1 VSRKQEH
8 IVFLGIGGIGMSAIA
23 RHYLNKGVPVFGYD
37 KVRTKLTDE
46 LAAEGAIIT
55 YKDDAKDYPGWAA
68 EHTTVIYTPAM
79 PQGLGW
85 LEFFKDFGMIKRA
98 EALGLLANSARC
110 LAIAGTH
117 GKTSTSAML
126 LHILTVAGED
136 PTGFIGG
143 IMSESGT
150 NYRLGEGP
158 WVVVEADEFDRSF
171 MHLHP
176 EAAAVTTVDAD
187 HLDIYGDAGELTRTF
202 EAFLG
207 QVSGPTFTGADLKPS
222 ESVLGEGA
230 KVHAKDVRPANG
242 AYEFTLVVDGVEHPT
257 SLKMPGAHNVYN
269 ATLAAALAQYAGVD
283 GGKIAEALSSFKGI
297 KRRFEFHCEHPV
309 IIEDYAHH
317 PTELEALLDSVDA
330 LYPEKNIVLVFQ
342 PHLYSRTRDFMSGF
356 QAQLARATK
365 TVLLPIYPARE
376 APIQGVTSA
385 ALAEKI
391 PHAEVVEKDVLVGR
405 IKALEPEVVLMV
417 GAGDI
422 GDLVG
427 PLKAE
432 LT

>member
-1 VSRKQEH
+1 M
-8 IVFLGIGGIGMSAIA
+8 FLGIGGIGMSAIA

-46 LAAEGAIIT
+46 LTAEGAIIT
-55 YKDDAKDYPGWAA
+55 YIDDAKDYPGWAA

-85 LEFFKDFGMIKRA
+85 LEYFKDFGMIKRA

-222 ESVLGEGA
+222 ESVLGEDA

-283 GGKIAEALSSFKGI
+283 GAKIAEALSSFKGI
-297 KRRFEFHCEHPV
+297 KRRFEFHCDEPV

-356 QAQLARATK
+356 QAQLARAAK

-376 APIQGVTSA
+376 APIQGVTSK

-391 PHAEVVEKDVLVGR
+391 PHAEVVEKDVLAGR
-405 IKALEPEVVLMV
+405 IKALNPEVILMV

>member
-1 VSRKQEH
+1 M
-8 IVFLGIGGIGMSAIA
+8 FLGIGGIGMSAIA

-55 YKDDAKDYPGWAA
+55 YKDDTKDYPGWAA
-68 EHTTVIYTPAM
+68 EQTTVIYTPAM

-126 LHILTVAGED
+126 LHILTIAGED

-207 QVSGPTFTGADLKPS
+207 QVSGPTFTGADLQPS
-222 ESVLGEGA
+222 ESVLGEDA
-230 KVHAKDVRPANG
+230 KVHAKNVCPANG
-242 AYEFTLVVDGVEHPT
+242 AYEFTLVVDGAEHPT

-283 GGKIAEALSSFKGI
+283 GAKIAEALSSFKGI
-297 KRRFEFHCEHPV
+297 KRRFEFHCEEPV

-356 QAQLARATK
+356 QVQLARATK

-391 PHAEVVEKDVLVGR
+391 PHAEVVEKDVLAGR
-405 IKALEPEVVLMV
+405 IKALNPEVVLMV

>member
-1 VSRKQEH
+1 M
-8 IVFLGIGGIGMSAIA
+8 FLGIGGIGMSAIA

-55 YKDDAKDYPGWAA
+55 YKDDADDYPGWAA
-68 EHTTVIYTPAM
+68 EQTTVIYTPAM

-222 ESVLGEGA
+222 ESVLGEDA

-242 AYEFTLVVDGVEHPT
+242 AYEFTLVVDGAEYAT

-269 ATLAAALAQYAGVD
+269 ATLAAALAHYAGVD
-283 GGKIAEALSSFKGI
+283 GKSIAGALSSFKGI
-297 KRRFEFHCEHPV
+297 KRRFEFHCEEPV

-391 PHAEVVEKDVLVGR
+391 PHAEVVEKDVLAGR
-405 IKALEPEVVLMV
+405 IKALNPEVVLMV

>member
-1 VSRKQEH
+1 
-8 IVFLGIGGIGMSAIA
+8 VFLGIGGIGMSAIA

-46 LAAEGAIIT
+46 LAAEGAIVT
-55 YKDDAKDYPGWAA
+55 YKDDAVDYPGWAA

-79 PQGLGW
+79 PEDLGW
-85 LEFFKDFGMIKRA
+85 LEFFNDFGMIKRA

-207 QVSGPTFTGADLKPS
+207 QVSGPTFTGANLQSSD
-222 ESVLGEGA
+222 SVLGTGA

-242 AYEFTLVVDGVEHPT
+242 AYEFTLVVDGTELTT

-269 ATLAAALAQYAGVD
+269 ATLAAALAHYAGVD
-283 GGKIAEALSSFKGI
+283 GAKIAEALSSFKGI
-297 KRRFEFHCEHPV
+297 KRRFEFHCEEPV

-342 PHLYSRTRDFMSGF
+342 PHLYSRTRDFLSGF
-356 QAQLARATK
+356 QAQLARVTK

-376 APIQGVTSA
+376 APIPGITSGT
-385 ALAEKI
+385 LAEKI
-391 PHAEVVEKDVLVGR
+391 PHAEVVEKDVLAGR
-405 IKALEPEVVLMV
+405 IKALNPEVVLMV

>member
-1 VSRKQEH
+1 
-8 IVFLGIGGIGMSAIA
+8 
-23 RHYLNKGVPVFGYD
+23 
-37 KVRTKLTDE
+37 
-46 LAAEGAIIT
+46 
-55 YKDDAKDYPGWAA
+55 
-68 EHTTVIYTPAM
+68 
-79 PQGLGW
+79 
-85 LEFFKDFGMIKRA
+85 
-98 EALGLLANSARC
+98 
-110 LAIAGTH
+110 
-117 GKTSTSAML
+117 ML

-242 AYEFTLVVDGVEHPT
+242 AYEFTLVVDGEEHPT

-269 ATLAAALAQYAGVD
+269 ATLAAALAHYAGVD
-283 GGKIAEALSSFKGI
+283 GAKIAEALSSFKGI
-297 KRRFEFHCEHPV
+297 KRRFEFHCEEPV

-356 QAQLARATK
+356 QVQLARATK

-391 PHAEVVEKDVLVGR
+391 PHAEVVEKDVLAGR
-405 IKALEPEVVLMV
+405 IKALNPEVVLMV

>member
-1 VSRKQEH
+1 M
-8 IVFLGIGGIGMSAIA
+8 FLGIGGIGMSAIA

-46 LAAEGAIIT
+46 LAAEGAIIS
-55 YKDDAKDYPGWAA
+55 YRDDVNDYPGWAA
-68 EHTTVIYTPAM
+68 DRTTVIYTPAM

-176 EAAAVTTVDAD
+176 EAAAVTTIDAD
-187 HLDIYGDAGELTRTF
+187 HLDIYGDAGELTKTF

-222 ESVLGEGA
+222 VSVLGESA
-230 KVHAKDVRPANG
+230 KVYAKDVRPANG
-242 AYEFTLVVDGVEHPT
+242 AYEFTLVIDGAEYAT

-269 ATLAAALAQYAGVD
+269 ATLAAALAHYAGVD
-283 GGKIAEALSSFKGI
+283 GAKIAEALSSFKGI
-297 KRRFEFHCEHPV
+297 KRRFEFHCEEPV

-356 QAQLARATK
+356 QVQLARATM

-391 PHAEVVEKDVLVGR
+391 PHAEVVEKDVLARR
-405 IKALEPEVVLMV
+405 IKALNPEVLLMV